1 MKFDVKQAIIDRLRD
16 TRRKNVEM
24 VVDYMEKH
32 GFFTLSCRGH
42 HKYEGGLADHAWQ
55 TYQIALGLDA
65 DAHRK
70 NPNFSQSDADSIAIS
85 ALLHDI
91 CKCSGLRDIKGH
103 GGRSRRLLKRI
114 GFELN
119 YEESLAIRFHMSLRN
134 KVGHR
139 EYDDALKSQL
149 RYVIHKADGI
159 SAKLHK
165 GYNETSKKAR

>member
-70 NPNFSQSDADSIAIS
+70 NPNLSQSDADSIAIS

-91 CKCSGLRDIKGH
+91 CKCRGKHRIWGH
-103 GGRSRRLLKRI
+103 GRRSTRILKEL
-114 GFELN
+114 GFIL
-119 YEESLAIRFHMSLRN
+119 SLDEYLAVRFHMSL
-134 KVGHR
+134 
-139 EYDDALKSQL
+139 
-149 RYVIHKADGI
+149 
-159 SAKLHK
+159 K
-165 GYNETSKKAR
+165 GKETHPRYNETKKCRLRNVIHESDHQSARCNKGCTDFKSR